1 MKGDPRDGDST
12 MRCGSARRCLWP
24 EPGPRAVTPA
34 LRAAQTHLGT
44 CGACQQFLDDMR
56 HMAEHLRAL
65 APSPP
70 APAAVRERV
79 ARTLAQ
85 ARVSEALPPAPV
97 QRRRWWSVAVAVGAL
112 GLGLM
117 GWWTHD
123 TPSDPARQSPL
134 RAVAEDHIRSLHEEQ
149 LLTADPATVAR
160 WMGQRVA
167 FAVHVPAMPGTT
179 LVGGRLCLLGGQRG
193 MVLWYRVDGHLLS
206 YYVMP
211 GARHTVSDP
220 AEGVFRHG
228 AEAGYRVV
236 AWWADGLFHALVGN
250 LPDARLRGLA
260 HICTPRMADATQAD
274 DDRMFTHAPER
285 QDP

>member
-1 MKGDPRDGDST
+1 
-12 MRCGSARRCLWP
+12 
-24 EPGPRAVTPA
+24 
-34 LRAAQTHLGT
+34 
-44 CGACQQFLDDMR
+44 MR
-56 HMAEHLRAL
+56 HMAEQPRGR

-70 APAAVRERV
+70 AAAAVRERV

-85 ARVSEALPPAPV
+85 ARVSEALPPAAV

-149 LLTADPATVAR
+149 MLTADPATVAR

-211 GARHTVSDP
+211 GERHTVSDP

-236 AWWADGLFHALVGN
+236 AWWADGLFHALVGH

-260 HICTPRMADATQAD
+260 RVCTPRVADVTQAD
-274 DDRMFTHAPER
+274 DDLMFTHA
-285 QDP
+285 